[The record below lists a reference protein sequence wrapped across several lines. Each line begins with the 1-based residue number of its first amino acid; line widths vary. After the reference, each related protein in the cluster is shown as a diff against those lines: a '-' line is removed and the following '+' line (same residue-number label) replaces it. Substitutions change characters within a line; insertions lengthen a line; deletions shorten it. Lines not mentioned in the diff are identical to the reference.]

1 MHSRV
6 LIVDDH
12 AGFRGEA
19 RTLLEIAG
27 HEIVGEAATARAAAE
42 AAARLQPDLV
52 ILDIGLPDASGLDAT
67 AEIRAAAP
75 GTAVVLVSVRPAT
88 DYGRRLAESGAHGFI
103 SKADLSAAAIDR
115 VLRES

>member
-19 RTLLEIAG
+19 RTLLESAG
-27 HEIVGEAATARAAAE
+27 YDVVGEAATVTEASATAAS
-42 AAARLQPDLV
+42 LQPDLV
-52 ILDIGLPDASGLDAT
+52 ILDIGLPDGSGLDAI
-67 AEIRAAAP
+67 ADIRAAAP

-88 DYGRRLAESGAHGFI
+88 DYGRRLAESGATGFI
-103 SKADLSAAAIDR
+103 SKAELSAATIDR
-115 VLRES
+115 VIRDT